1 MYKISNNEN
10 HNKGNKKTKYEIK
23 KKIIKWIEKLFKTKN
38 VNKPFLFK
46 LKKKKSL

>member
-23 KKIIKWIEKLFKTKN
+23 KKKLLN
-38 VNKPFLFK
+38 E
-46 LKKKKSL
+46 LKSYLKQKM